1 MRKLFFWIC
10 LVLITSMHSPTAH
23 AHAGASPY
31 AHAMKVT
38 LTPQE
43 IQLDYQLRI
52 PTRHLHK
59 SIGEETDDVLKDL
72 FYGLKI
78 RANDQLL
85 TMKSLLSPEQSVHRN
100 RAETL
105 YLLQLKGVLP
115 SNIERLHIQN
125 ANYLNERSIFATQL
139 WKSPELIIEEA
150 SLFEQV
156 DGKWIP
162 KSKSLWSQDENIR
175 EFLLELDISSKQKA
189 GTPVLIGGGNPEAHN
204 PPHNKSP
211 LIDALQ
217 GDLSPSVILMALGMA
232 IFFGAAHAL
241 SPGHGKTLVAGYLV
255 GNRGTIRHAILLG
268 AIVTFA
274 HTFSVVLLG
283 VVALMLTD
291 QLATEVVYPWIEL
304 ASGLLVLGVGLTLIW
319 RRWSHAHAHEHG
331 HDHHHDHDGAITT
344 SSLWSLGISG
354 GIVPCPTALVVLL
367 TAISLHQV
375 VFGLVLVLA
384 FSLGLGLA
392 LVVVACTVV
401 LMGDKIR
408 NRSQES
414 KWIEWLPVASA
425 VFVTLIGITISTKA
439 INSLL

>member
-1 MRKLFFWIC
+1 
-10 LVLITSMHSPTAH
+10 
-23 AHAGASPY
+23 
-31 AHAMKVT
+31 MKVT

-59 SIGEETDDVLKDL
+59 SLGEASEDILNDI

-78 RANDQLL
+78 RANGQLL
-85 TMKSLLSPEQSVHRN
+85 TLERLLSPEQSILRGPNH
-100 RAETL
+100 TG
-105 YLLQLKGVLP
+105 YLLQLKSALP
-115 SNIERLHIQN
+115 DDLERLHIQN
-125 ANYLNERSIFATQL
+125 SNYIDERSIFAIQL
-139 WKSPELIIEEA
+139 WKSPQLTIEE
-150 SLFEQV
+150 SSFFEQV
-156 DGKWIP
+156 DGAWIP
-162 KSKSLWSQDENIR
+162 KSKSTWNRDENSR
-175 EFLLELDISSKQKA
+175 EFLLELSLNSKQGA
-189 GTPVLIGGGNPEAHN
+189 GVPVLVGGGNQEAHN
-204 PPHNKSP
+204 PPGKQSP
-211 LIDALQ
+211 LLDALQ
-217 GDLSPSVILMALGMA
+217 GDLSPSVVLLALAMA

-268 AIVTFA
+268 TIVTFA
-274 HTFSVVLLG
+274 HTFSVILLG

-304 ASGLLVLGVGLTLIW
+304 ASGLLVLGVGFTLLW
-319 RRWSHAHAHEHG
+319 RRWSHAHAHR
-331 HDHHHDHDGAITT
+331 HDADHHHHDHNGDIT
-344 SSLWSLGISG
+344 SASLWSLGISG

-392 LVVVACTVV
+392 LVAVACTVV
-401 LMGDKIR
+401 LMGDKLR
-408 NRSQES
+408 NRSQEN

-425 VFVTLIGITISTKA
+425 VFVTIIGITISTKA
-439 INSLL
+439 INGLI